1 MHKRIITKS
10 VKYIMLISPSG
21 RGGTSR
27 WHSDVL
33 TSITPIDVHHFV
45 DLDFF
50 GGGGPEGSPEEE
62 GRSCFTRAMAD
73 SCDGSS
79 LFK

>member
-1 MHKRIITKS
+1 MS
-10 VKYIMLISPSG
+10 
-21 RGGTSR
+21 
-27 WHSDVL
+27 
-33 TSITPIDVHHFV
+33 TSIVPIDVHHLV

>member
-1 MHKRIITKS
+1 
-10 VKYIMLISPSG
+10 MLISPSG

-27 WHSDVL
+27 WHSDVS
-33 TSITPIDVHHFV
+33 TSITPIDVHHLV

-62 GRSCFTRAMAD
+62 GRSCFTGLWQTPAM
-73 SCDGSS
+73 GRHF
-79 LFK
+79 LNNETP